1 MQYLTLLLLSFI
13 VSACTTG
20 QVQKEES
27 HTFSDKQDTSLP
39 QKAKAQFSELDYKID
54 YSGLENYLKLQ
65 DRKSNLGLQSA
76 NFNSCEVGSYG
87 LSRNEPC
94 YDLTMSVIRFKL
106 QCRDSEGTTDIVQT
120 EYNVQPIANT
130 KINWELSDTKKSLR
144 TDSEGYGKIQI
155 VTEGNP
161 SSKRLRLSNGND
173 FVYVRAK
180 DIKRIVTPAPWCR

>member
-1 MQYLTLLLLSFI
+1 MKSFI
-13 VSACTTG
+13 LLALPYFLVACTTG
-20 QVQKEES
+20 QVQKEGS
-27 HTFSDKQDTSLP
+27 HTFSHEEEADSLP
-39 QKAKAQFSELDYKID
+39 AKSKARFSELNYKID

-65 DRKSNLGLQSA
+65 DRKTTLGMQSA
-76 NFNSCEVGSYG
+76 DFNSCKAGYG
-87 LSRNEPC
+87 FSRNEPC

-120 EYNVQPIANT
+120 EYNVQPISNT
-130 KINWELSDTKKSLR
+130 KLNWELSGSKKSLR

-161 SSKRLRLSNGND
+161 STERLRLSNGRD

-180 DIKRIVTPAPWCR
+180 DIKRIVTPAPWCK